1 MVSIKGDLEKAK
13 IEFCANQ
20 RKKMSNG
27 NDDQDQDDDMAND
40 ADEEEEKSN
49 FLLCYTYILLFS
61 KEIGKIIRIKRCNN
75 TGNTFATCDVFLCF
89 SYVFLNR

>member
-1 MVSIKGDLEKAK
+1 MSIKGDLEKAK

-49 FLLCYTYILLFS
+49 FFIMLYILLFS
-61 KEIGKIIRIKRCNN
+61 KEIGKIIRIKRGNN
-75 TGNTFATCDVFLCF
+75 TGNNFVTCDMFLCF
-89 SYVFLNR
+89 SFVFLNR